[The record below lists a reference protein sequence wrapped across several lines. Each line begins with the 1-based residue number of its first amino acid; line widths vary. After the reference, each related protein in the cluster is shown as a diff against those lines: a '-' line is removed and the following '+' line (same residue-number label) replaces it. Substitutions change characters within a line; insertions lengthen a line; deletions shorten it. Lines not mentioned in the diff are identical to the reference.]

1 MYNVYI
7 VHMPCF
13 CNPTL
18 RQGKTRAVP
27 VGCWREHPSRGQEET
42 ALSGCLRGLSAQLV
56 GELVNY
62 INYINYYHANIGD
75 VAVVII

>member
-1 MYNVYI
+1 MYYVCTMYIVHVCIYIYICMYNVYI

-42 ALSGCLRGLSAQLV
+42 ALSGSLRGLSAQLV
-56 GELVNY
+56 G
-62 INYINYYHANIGD
+62 
-75 VAVVII
+75 